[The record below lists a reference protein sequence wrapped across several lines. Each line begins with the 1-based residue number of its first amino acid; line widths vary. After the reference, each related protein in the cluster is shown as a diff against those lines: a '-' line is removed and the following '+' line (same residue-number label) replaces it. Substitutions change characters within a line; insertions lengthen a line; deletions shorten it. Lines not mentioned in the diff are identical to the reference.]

1 VNHASVRDR
10 RGVFAAARGRP
21 SGIGQ
26 QLSETVHDGA
36 AMKGARGFGFAF
48 GTTLAEA
55 VDRRVC
61 KTTTEQKRNRKE
73 RRGSIMKT
81 RTLTGSLVIAA
92 LFAAP
97 AMAQTNGNGS
107 PPATVEGSLSAVP
120 VAPTG
125 FGLQL
130 GGGVT
135 GFSRQGARDRFGTG
149 GYWDVRATLGTDSFI
164 GAELAYVGSAR
175 DINATGV
182 TGNAALLGNGAEA
195 VARANLPLSAGRLR
209 VTPFLFGGVGW
220 TYYNIVNSDA
230 NTSNIKDHA
239 NALTIPFGAGV
250 GLSYAHLLVDA
261 RFTYRAVFDD
271 KLVPTTGSDS
281 QDLQNWSGGLTIG
294 YEL

>member
-1 VNHASVRDR
+1 
-10 RGVFAAARGRP
+10 
-21 SGIGQ
+21 
-26 QLSETVHDGA
+26 
-36 AMKGARGFGFAF
+36 
-48 GTTLAEA
+48 
-55 VDRRVC
+55 
-61 KTTTEQKRNRKE
+61 
-73 RRGSIMKT
+73 MKT
-81 RTLTGSLVIAA
+81 RTLTGTLVMAA
-92 LFAAP
+92 LVAAP
-97 AMAQTNGNGS
+97 ALAQSNGNTQS
-107 PPATVEGSLSAVP
+107 ATVEGSLSAVP

-135 GFSRQGARDRFGTG
+135 GFSRQDARNQFGTG

-175 DINATGV
+175 DINASGV

-195 VARANLPLSAGRLR
+195 LARANLPLTAGAMR

-220 TYYNIVNSDA
+220 TYYNVVNSDS

-281 QDLQNWSGGLTIG
+281 LDLQNWSGGLTIG
-294 YEL
+294 YQL

>member
-1 VNHASVRDR
+1 
-10 RGVFAAARGRP
+10 
-21 SGIGQ
+21 
-26 QLSETVHDGA
+26 
-36 AMKGARGFGFAF
+36 
-48 GTTLAEA
+48 
-55 VDRRVC
+55 
-61 KTTTEQKRNRKE
+61 
-73 RRGSIMKT
+73 MKT

-92 LFAAP
+92 LVAAP
-97 AMAQTNGNGS
+97 ALAQTNGSGT
-107 PPATVEGSLSAVP
+107 PPATVEGSLSTVP
-120 VAPTG
+120 IAPTG

-182 TGNAALLGNGAEA
+182 TGNAALVGNGAEA
-195 VARANLPLSAGRLR
+195 VARANLPLSAGALR

-220 TYYNIVNSDA
+220 TYYNIVNNNA